1 MNKEK
6 GITLASLVVTIVL
19 MSVLAAIMINATLGS
34 NALKEEKELENEYKD
49 LMENTE
55 GQIQSVDD
63 QWKDVMEETHF

>member
-19 MSVLAAIMINATLGS
+19 MSVLAAIMINATPGS
-34 NALKEEKELENEYKD
+34 NALNEEKELENEYKD

>member
-19 MSVLAAIMINATLGS
+19 MSILAAIMINATLGS

>member
-1 MNKEK
+1 MNKER

>member
-1 MNKEK
+1 M
-6 GITLASLVVTIVL
+6 VTIVL